1 MAGSA
6 AAIALLEDR
15 YLPAQLEAVP
25 RERWDAAVRPHTG
38 SGSTTS
44 AAAGATAAAT
54 AAQALVPMSPSDQ
67 WDMYTDSI
75 SGAPYYSNR
84 RTGEVRSE
92 RPSAKATA
100 TAATASGASNPRRTP
115 ASPASPTA
123 AAAAPQASAA
133 AVQALRDKL
142 DLDYKRSAA
151 APAVDGGILPGLE
164 EYRRSVK
171 RDAAEVVQ
179 ARFEHRAAGTLQRA
193 WRCTAART
201 RLAKRRLHFT
211 AAATVQR
218 AMRYAGACMC
228 CYIIAC
234 LHTLCVLLQ

>member
-6 AAIALLEDR
+6 AAVALLEDR
-15 YLPAQLEAVP
+15 YLPAQLETVP
-25 RERWDAAVRPHTG
+25 RERWDAAVRPHT
-38 SGSTTS
+38 SSSSTI
-44 AAAGATAAAT
+44 AAAATATAT
-54 AAQALVPMSPSDQ
+54 AAQALVPVSLSDQ

-75 SGAPYYSNR
+75 SGALYYSNR
-84 RTGEVRSE
+84 HTGEVRSE
-92 RPSAKATA
+92 RPTST
-100 TAATASGASNPRRTP
+100 TAATSTSTAVSGASTPRKTP
-115 ASPASPTA
+115 ASPTTATTA
-123 AAAAPQASAA
+123 AVALAAAAAASRAAAPQASAA

-193 WRCTAART
+193 WRCTAARSQ
-201 RLAKRRLHFT
+201 LAKRRLHFT

-218 AMRYAGACMC
+218 AMR
-228 CYIIAC
+228 
-234 LHTLCVLLQ
+234 

>member
-1 MAGSA
+1 
-6 AAIALLEDR
+6 
-15 YLPAQLEAVP
+15 VP

-38 SGSTTS
+38 SSSTTTS
-44 AAAGATAAAT
+44 TANAAT
-54 AAQALVPMSPSDQ
+54 AAQALVPVSPSDQ

-75 SGAPYYSNR
+75 SGALHYSNR

-92 RPSAKATA
+92 RPRATG
-100 TAATASGASNPRRTP
+100 SGASTPRRTP
-115 ASPASPTA
+115 VSPASPTTSTV
-123 AAAAPQASAA
+123 APQASAA

-179 ARFEHRAAGTLQRA
+179 ARFEQRAAGTLQRA

-211 AAATVQR
+211 AATTVQR
-218 AMRYAGACMC
+218 AMRSVGPLFMLMYICVFAYSVCIVTVVCVQTALYASSRRSA
-228 CYIIAC
+228 
-234 LHTLCVLLQ
+234 